1 MKIGVGADH
10 RGFALK
16 TELIHFLE
24 TYGHTVIDY
33 GTHSE
38 DSIDYPSIAL
48 KCAEDVRDA
57 KIQYGIL
64 SCYTGQGMAMTANK
78 VHGIRAAICTT
89 PECAALTRAHNDA
102 NVLVIPGAMS
112 FNEQTKR
119 IVTTFLETQ
128 FEGGRHLRRIN
139 IITEYENKHL

>member
-24 TYGHTVIDY
+24 AHGHTVIDY
-33 GTHSE
+33 GAHSE
-38 DSIDYPSIAL
+38 DSVDYPNIAL

-57 KIQYGIL
+57 KIRFGIL

-78 VHGIRAAICTT
+78 VQGIRAAICTT
-89 PECAALTRAHNDA
+89 PESAALTRAHNDA
-102 NVLVIPGAMS
+102 NVLVIPGTMEFS
-112 FNEQTKR
+112 RQTES
-119 IVTTFLETQ
+119 IVRTFLETQ
-128 FEGGRHLRRIN
+128 FEGGRHRRRIS
-139 IITEYENKHL
+139 IITEYENNRL